1 MRRARTLVLPALLL
15 VFLASPRAWGQGT
28 STTETSL
35 FGGAAKLTDVVRTD
49 ASNQVIL
56 SYHVIEIDLRNA
68 GVSFLATPSNGSG
81 DGLTT
86 KQTTSE
92 FAAATGVQV
101 AINANFFASSDDT
114 VGHADSLGGL
124 SMTGGQV
131 VSPFSP
137 SFPGIA
143 FGADGSV
150 GYFTDVAPSLSSVDV
165 AVSGTYRII
174 ADGVI
179 KTTGYDLPTAQ
190 NSRTAIGTDQANDTL
205 FLLTVDAN
213 FTGLPGT
220 TYVETAQI
228 LQSFGAFNAVNLD
241 GGRSS
246 TMVVADPSV
255 RLVNAPK
262 FFGVERPVGNNL
274 GIFIRPVP
282 EPGAFLLL
290 IAGVP
295 VALLVRR
302 RGRGVAAFGRV
313 G

>member
-1 MRRARTLVLPALLL
+1 MRRTRSLALTALLL
-15 VFLASPRAWGQGT
+15 ATLGMPRAWGQGT
-28 STTETSL
+28 TKTETSL
-35 FGGAAKLTDVVRTD
+35 FGGAARLTDVVQTD
-49 ASNQVIL
+49 ASDQVVL
-56 SYHVIEIDLRNA
+56 SYHLLQIDLRNA
-68 GVSFLATPSNGSG
+68 GVSFLATPSNGSEP
-81 DGLTT
+81 GLTT

-101 AINANFFASSDDT
+101 AINANFFSSSDDT

-143 FGADGSV
+143 FGPDGSV
-150 GYFTDVAPSLSSVDV
+150 SYFTDTAPSLSSVDV
-165 AVSGTYRII
+165 AVSGTYRLI
-174 ADGVI
+174 ADGVV

-213 FTGLPGT
+213 FLGLPGT
-220 TYVETAQI
+220 TYVETANI
-228 LQSFGAFNAVNLD
+228 LQSYGVFNAVNLD

-255 RLVNAPK
+255 RLVNVPK

-282 EPGAFLLL
+282 EPGALLL
-290 IAGVP
+290 LVAGVP
-295 VALLVRR
+295 VAMLARR
-302 RGRGVAAFGRV
+302 QRRGVA
-313 G
+313 

>member
-1 MRRARTLVLPALLL
+1 MRLARSLVLPALLL
-15 VFLASPRAWGQGT
+15 ATLGSPRAWGQGS

-35 FGGAAKLTDVVRTD
+35 FGGAAKLTDFVQTD
-49 ASNQVIL
+49 ASDQVIL
-56 SYHVIEIDLRNA
+56 RYHLLQIDLRNP
-68 GVSFLATPSNGSG
+68 GVSFLATPSNGAA

-101 AINANFFASSDDT
+101 AINANFFGPADDSI
-114 VGHADSLGGL
+114 GHADSLGGL

-143 FGADGSV
+143 FGPDGSV
-150 GYFTDVAPSLSSVDV
+150 SYFTDTAPSLSSIDV

-190 NSRTAIGTDQANDTL
+190 NSRTAIGTDQGNDTL
-205 FLLTVDAN
+205 YLLAVDAS
-213 FTGLPGT
+213 FTGLAGT
-220 TYVETAQI
+220 TYVETAAI
-228 LQSFGAFNAVNLD
+228 LQSFGVFNAVNLD

-255 RLVNAPK
+255 SVVNVPK

-290 IAGVP
+290 AAGVP
-295 VALLVRR
+295 VALLASRR
-302 RGRGVAAFGRV
+302 SRGVA
-313 G
+313 